1 MNKGTHF
8 SGHPIIKQLLN
19 LIPRHIV
26 NRTASSF
33 DSDRYYK
40 TCKTYEHLVSMLYAT
55 ISGVSSLREL
65 STVMLACE
73 GKLSHLGLA
82 NFPKRSTLSDANA
95 NRTSEVFATIYY
107 SLLDKYA
114 RFLSDSSSLR
124 LPVKHLKIVD
134 STTISLFSD
143 ILKGVGRNPI
153 NGKKKGGIKMHTM
166 INAMED
172 VPCLVRFS
180 NAATHDHTFLKELD
194 LKKGSFVVFDKAY
207 NDYQQYSDWTQ
218 NDIYFVT
225 RQKDN
230 AVYKSLAEFDL
241 EDRTS
246 DNVLKDEVITV
257 QKKELTVELRR
268 IAYWDVKNRKVY
280 EFISNNFLLS
290 PEKICDI
297 YKHRWQ
303 IETMFKRLKQNF
315 PLKYFLGDSP
325 NAIEIQIWCGLII
338 QLLMLVVQKRTKRKW
353 AYSNMISMVRLHLM
367 SYIDLF
373 SFLENPTQKWDYLT
387 TKPPNIQLSLF
398 QGTPCYLKNR
408 IAQPKH

>member
-1 MNKGTHF
+1 MNKSTHF

-19 LIPRHIV
+19 LIPRHIIS
-26 NRTASSF
+26 RTAGSF

-40 TCKTYEHLVSMLYAT
+40 TCKTNEHLVSMLYAT
-55 ISGVSSLREL
+55 LSGISSLREL

-73 GKLSHLGLA
+73 GKLGHLGLE

-95 NRTSEVFATIYY
+95 NRTSEVFASIYY
-107 SLLDKYA
+107 SLLDRYGK
-114 RFLSDSSSLR
+114 FLSDSSSLR

-143 ILKGVGRNPI
+143 ILKGVGRNPV

-166 INAMED
+166 ISAMED
-172 VPCLVRFS
+172 APCLVRFS
-180 NAATHDHTFLKELD
+180 SAATHDHTFLKDLE

-207 NDYQQYSDWTQ
+207 NDYKQYFDWTME
-218 NDIYFVT
+218 DIYFVT

-230 AVYKSLAEFDL
+230 AAYKRLAEFDL
-241 EDRTS
+241 QEGTS
-246 DNVLKDEVITV
+246 DNVLKDETITL
-257 QKKELTVELRR
+257 QKKGLAIELRR
-268 IAYWDVKNRKVY
+268 IAYWDREKNKVY

-297 YKHRWQ
+297 YRHRWQ

-315 PLKYFLGDSP
+315 PLKYFLGDSQ

-353 AYSNMISMVRLHLM
+353 AYSNMVSMVRLHLM

-373 SFLENPTQKWDYLT
+373 GFMENPTQKWDILAT
-387 TKPPNIQLSLF
+387 RPPDKQMSLF
-398 QGTPCYLKNR
+398 
-408 IAQPKH
+408 

>member
-1 MNKGTHF
+1 MNKSTHF
-8 SGHPIIKQLLN
+8 SGHPIIKQLLS
-19 LIPRHIV
+19 LIPRSIIT
-26 NRTASSF
+26 RTASCF

-40 TCKTYEHLVSMLYAT
+40 TCKTHEHLVSMLYAVL
-55 ISGVSSLREL
+55 SGVSSLREL

-73 GKLSHLGLA
+73 GKLSHLGLE
-82 NFPKRSTLSDANA
+82 NFPKRSTLSDANSK
-95 NRTSEVFATIYY
+95 RTSEVFASIYY
-107 SLLDKYA
+107 ALLSRYGG
-114 RFLSDSSSLR
+114 FLSDSSSLG

-166 INAMED
+166 INALQD

-180 NAATHDHTFLKELD
+180 SAATHDHTFLKDLE

-207 NDYQQYSDWTQ
+207 NDYLQYLQWTE

-230 AVYKSLAEFDL
+230 AVYKSIEEFDL
-241 EDRTS
+241 SDTTS
-246 DNVLKDEVITV
+246 DCVLKDECILV
-257 QKKELTVELRR
+257 QKKEKSIKLRR
-268 IAYWDVKNRKVY
+268 VAYWDSEKEKAY

-290 PEKICDI
+290 PEKICEI
-297 YKHRWQ
+297 YRHRWQ

-315 PLKYFLGDSP
+315 PLKYFLGDSQ

-338 QLLMLVVQKRTKRKW
+338 QLLMLVIQKKVKRKW
-353 AYSNMISMVRLHLM
+353 AYSNMVSMIRLHLM
-367 SYIDLF
+367 SYINLY
-373 SFLENPTQKWDYLT
+373 SFMENPTQQWENLA
-387 TKPPNIQLSLF
+387 TKPVDIQMSF
-398 QGTPCYLKNR
+398 F
-408 IAQPKH
+408 